1 MQIDITD
8 CFTAYQLDRAARLI
22 AARAKRLGITTGELL
37 TTQLHEIVMDEAG
50 VRWTSG
56 ITEDVTASAEA
67 RADAAALA
75 RDEAQPVGVE

>member
-1 MQIDITD
+1 MQIDITA
-8 CFTAYQLDRAARLI
+8 CFTADQLDHASRLI

-50 VRWTSG
+50 VRRY
-56 ITEDVTASAEA
+56 DVIDESLTASAEA

-75 RDEAQPVGVE
+75 REEAQPVVVE